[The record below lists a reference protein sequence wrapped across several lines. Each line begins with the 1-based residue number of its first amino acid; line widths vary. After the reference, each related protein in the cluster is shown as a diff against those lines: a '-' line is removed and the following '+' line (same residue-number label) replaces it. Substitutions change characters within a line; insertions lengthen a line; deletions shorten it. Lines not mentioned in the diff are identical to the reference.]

1 MRNEGLGMIPW
12 SPLRGGWLAGRYH
25 RGLNAPVSGTRIELA
40 SSQGW
45 SETWERYNTDRTW
58 TVIDT
63 VLSIA
68 KDLGKSPAQVALNW
82 LLRRPGVTGPIIGAR
97 NMRQLEDNLGAS
109 GWKLGEEQMQ
119 RLNTVSEPEKLPY
132 PYDAHRA
139 RLGI

>member
-1 MRNEGLGMIPW
+1 M
-12 SPLRGGWLAGRYH
+12 
-25 RGLNAPVSGTRIELA
+25 
-40 SSQGW
+40 
-45 SETWERYNTDRTW
+45 
-58 TVIDT
+58 IDT

-97 NMRQLEDNLGAS
+97 NMQQLEDNLGAS

-119 RLNTVSEPEKLPY
+119 RLNTASEPEKLPY